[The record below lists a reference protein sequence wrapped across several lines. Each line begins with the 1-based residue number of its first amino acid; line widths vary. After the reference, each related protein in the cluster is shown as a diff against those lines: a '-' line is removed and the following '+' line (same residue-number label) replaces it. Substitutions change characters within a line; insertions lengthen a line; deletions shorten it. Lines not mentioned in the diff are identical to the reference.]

1 MSFIDQQIRSFLEL
15 GGCKE
20 YSTMARAKLPE
31 RNPDLTEAVP
41 SSTGS
46 AVPNTIEAAA
56 AAAASS
62 ASAVKKTRVGRT
74 ARKAELVSSES
85 RANLV
90 PINLDDE
97 IRRVAY
103 LLSER
108 RGFEPG
114 HETEDWLEAER
125 EVLKRYQKKGA

>member
-1 MSFIDQQIRSFLEL
+1 MSFIDQQIRSFLNL

-20 YSTMARAKLPE
+20 YSTMARAKFSG

-41 SSTGS
+41 SSTAS
-46 AVPNTIEAAA
+46 AVPNTIEVAAE
-56 AAAASS
+56 AAASPVP
-62 ASAVKKTRVGRT
+62 AIKKTRAGR
-74 ARKAELVSSES
+74 AAKRAEMLSSGS
-85 RANLV
+85 RANLA

-97 IRRVAY
+97 IRRLAY